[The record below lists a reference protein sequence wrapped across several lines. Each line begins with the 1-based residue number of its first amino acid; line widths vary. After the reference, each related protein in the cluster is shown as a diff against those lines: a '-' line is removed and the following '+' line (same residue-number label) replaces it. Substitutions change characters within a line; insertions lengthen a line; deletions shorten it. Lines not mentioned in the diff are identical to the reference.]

1 MKVEEYMSCA
11 KSALEGQEAGVGA
24 AARAGARGQLLVTAA
39 NRGVL
44 NLI

>member
-11 KSALEGQEAGVGA
+11 KSALEGQEASMGVGA
-24 AARAGARGQLLVTAA
+24 GAGARGHLLVTAA